1 MQSTVI
7 SKRRQK
13 IIAEME
19 KLLTIWL
26 ENQRQRSMPLS
37 LNLIQDKAI
46 SIFEVLKA
54 KGGENNAHETFNASH
69 G

>member
-1 MQSTVI
+1 MQSTAI

-46 SIFEVLKA
+46 SIFEALKA